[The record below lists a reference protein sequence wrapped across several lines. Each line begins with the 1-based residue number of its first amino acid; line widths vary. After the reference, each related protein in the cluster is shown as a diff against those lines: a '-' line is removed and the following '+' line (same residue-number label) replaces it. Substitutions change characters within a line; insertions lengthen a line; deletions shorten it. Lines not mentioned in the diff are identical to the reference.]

1 MGGWNSIPAA
11 LLLVRW
17 IGYRLSRVALQT
29 SPTGNT
35 LAEMPAKVIAS
46 GCNWF
51 CTGDAIFP
59 AMLEAI
65 EHARETVR
73 FETYIFAAGEL
84 GRRFLEALARAALR
98 GVKVRVL
105 IDAFGSASLPSSFW
119 KPLQE
124 AGGEV
129 KRFNPLALRRF
140 GIRDHRKLLI
150 CDQQCAFVGGFN
162 VAPEYEGDGLK
173 RGWFD
178 LGISL
183 NGRLIDPLTR
193 SFDEMFARAEFRH
206 KRFLTL
212 RSYGSP
218 NAVAEGKDQLLL
230 SGPGRMLNPIK
241 RALRQDLAHA
251 RRVCIIA
258 AYFLPTR
265 RIRRDLA
272 QVARR
277 GGEVQLLLAG
287 KSDVP
292 VSRLAAQSLYRRLLN
307 AGVRIFEY
315 QPQILHAK
323 LIIIDDIVY
332 VGSANLDQRSLNINY
347 ELMVRFQNAER
358 ARQAR
363 AQFEDRRRHGIEITR
378 ENWKQARGLWA
389 RIKQRLAYLLLVQ
402 IDPII
407 ASWQLRGL
415 PD

>member
-1 MGGWNSIPAA
+1 
-11 LLLVRW
+11 
-17 IGYRLSRVALQT
+17 
-29 SPTGNT
+29 
-35 LAEMPAKVIAS
+35 
-46 GCNWF
+46 
-51 CTGDAIFP
+51 
-59 AMLEAI
+59 
-65 EHARETVR
+65 
-73 FETYIFAAGEL
+73 
-84 GRRFLEALARAALR
+84 
-98 GVKVRVL
+98 
-105 IDAFGSASLPSSFW
+105 
-119 KPLQE
+119 
-124 AGGEV
+124 
-129 KRFNPLALRRF
+129 
-140 GIRDHRKLLI
+140 
-150 CDQQCAFVGGFN
+150 
-162 VAPEYEGDGLK
+162 
-173 RGWFD
+173 
-178 LGISL
+178 
-183 NGRLIDPLTR
+183 
-193 SFDEMFARAEFRH
+193 
-206 KRFLTL
+206 
-212 RSYGSP
+212 
-218 NAVAEGKDQLLL
+218 
-230 SGPGRMLNPIK
+230 
-241 RALRQDLAHA
+241 LAHA